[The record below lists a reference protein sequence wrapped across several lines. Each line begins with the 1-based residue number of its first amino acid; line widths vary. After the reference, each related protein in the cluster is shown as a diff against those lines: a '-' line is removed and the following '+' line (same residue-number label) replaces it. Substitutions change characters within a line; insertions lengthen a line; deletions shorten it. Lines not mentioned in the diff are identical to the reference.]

1 MSGKTQ
7 TAGIALD
14 AAIRSAMDGVFVI
27 DHNRQVTFFS
37 DACSRITGVDSSAV
51 LGSPCTC
58 NQLLDCTDVHGR
70 KLDGVLCPGSQI
82 LKGEITQARQRL
94 SVRRGDGRR
103 VWVET
108 TYSPVRTDNGDVS
121 GVVGIM
127 RDITE
132 VMEREEELIAA
143 AKRGGTVEGDG
154 NGAAAARFS
163 SAEFT
168 DAMTSGKKMGPLD
181 NKLSSLERTEI
192 LTALEETH
200 GQRTL
205 AAQQLGISRSR
216 LYRRMEALGIDPRQL
231 GSREH
236 S

>member
-1 MSGKTQ
+1 MSGNPQ
-7 TAGIALD
+7 ALGMTLD
-14 AAIRSAMDGVFVI
+14 TAIRSALDGVFVI
-27 DHNRQVTFFS
+27 ERNRQVTFFS
-37 DACSRITGVDSSAV
+37 DACARITGVDSSAV

-58 NQLLDCTDVHGR
+58 NQLLDCTDEHGR
-70 KLDGVLCPGSQI
+70 KLDGALCPGSQI
-82 LKGEITQARQRL
+82 LNGEITQARQRL
-94 SVRRGDGRR
+94 SVRRADGRR

-108 TYSPVRTDNGDVS
+108 TYSPVRADNGEVS

-132 VMEREEELIAA
+132 VMKREEDLVAA
-143 AKRGGTVEGDG
+143 ARRGGTVEGDG
-154 NGAAAARFS
+154 NGSAAARFS

-168 DAMTSGKKMGPLD
+168 DATASGKKMGPLD

-192 LTALEETH
+192 LTALQETR

-231 GSREH
+231 GSHEH